1 MDYSTVENLK
11 TIVEESI
18 SKAERLESKL
28 PPEIF
33 NLRGF
38 STPKIRHLLNNLC
51 SYGNCRYL
59 EIGVWAGSTL
69 LPALWKNGVRSQA
82 IDNYSQFGPQEAGFD
97 AQKMALELL
106 TKHKEEIGRQGIW
119 GGDCLKLPDEVIK
132 PANVFLYDGAHDE
145 ETTYKAIVKYGKRCA
160 RPFILLVDDIE
171 LEGSF
176 AWAGAQKA
184 FNDFTIHKAWELKRA
199 NGYHE
204 GIGVFVVETV
214 K

>member
-1 MDYSTVENLK
+1 MDYSTIENLK

-18 SKAERLESKL
+18 SGAERFHSKL

-69 LPALWKNGVRSQA
+69 IPALWKNNARSQA

-97 AQKMALELL
+97 AQKTALELIA
-106 TKHKEEIGRQGIW
+106 KHKEEIGRQGIW
-119 GGDCLKLPDEVIK
+119 NGDCMNLPDEVIK
-132 PANVFLYDGAHDE
+132 PANVFLYDGDHSAE
-145 ETTYKAIVKYGKRCA
+145 MTEKAIVKYGKRCGQ
-160 RPFILLVDDIE
+160 PFILLVDDLELSPTIWLGLQKALNTFTVHKYIE
-171 LEGSF
+171 LKKSE
-176 AWAGAQKA
+176 
-184 FNDFTIHKAWELKRA
+184 
-199 NGYHE
+199 GYHE
-204 GIGVFVVETV
+204 GLWVGVVEVV